1 MRKRYC
7 VHCIDCKHEFTAK
20 PGSELE
26 ERAAQREAEGFLDAL
41 RVHGN
46 ECPKCIKETEVE

>member
-1 MRKRYC
+1 M
-7 VHCIDCKHEFTAK
+7 HEFTAK

-26 ERAAQREAEGFLDAL
+26 ERAAQREVEGFLDAL

-46 ECPKCIKETEVE
+46 ECPKCIKENETE